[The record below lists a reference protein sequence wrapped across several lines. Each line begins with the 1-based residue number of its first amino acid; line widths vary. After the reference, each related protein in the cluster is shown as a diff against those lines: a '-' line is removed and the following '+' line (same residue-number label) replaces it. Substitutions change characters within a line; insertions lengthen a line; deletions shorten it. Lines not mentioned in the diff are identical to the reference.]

1 MGELLT
7 FSDISE
13 IFAHCMR
20 KISNVFHDYRMEYN
34 KEISQKIFSD
44 LIVVIEHEYNKTM
57 AKIERTYLADIHDLI
72 DGYESPRYIEEMMI
86 IERRETV

>member
-1 MGELLT
+1 MGDVLT

-20 KISNVFHDYRMEYN
+20 KISNVFHDYRVEYN
-34 KEISQKIFSD
+34 KAISQKIFSD
-44 LIVVIEHEYNKTM
+44 LIVVIEHEYNKIM

-72 DGYESPRYIEEMMI
+72 DGYEPPRYIEEMI
-86 IERRETV
+86 IERREEV